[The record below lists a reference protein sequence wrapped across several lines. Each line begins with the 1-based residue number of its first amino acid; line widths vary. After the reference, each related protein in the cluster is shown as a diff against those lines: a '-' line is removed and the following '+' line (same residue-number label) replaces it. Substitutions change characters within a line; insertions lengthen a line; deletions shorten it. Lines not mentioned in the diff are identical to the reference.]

1 MRRSAVSRPNVYVT
15 RKVPEQAL
23 EILRSVASVTVWD
36 REDVPPPR
44 EVILRELAQA
54 EGVFSLLTDRID
66 AEVMAAAPRLK
77 VVSNFAVGYD
87 NIDIPAAT
95 KRGIVVTHTPDV
107 LTETVADFTV
117 CLMLAAARRLVEA
130 DRYTRDGKWK
140 TWEPLLLAGQDIHHA
155 TLGLIGLGR
164 IGAAVAR
171 RAQGFG
177 MRVLYYDVVRRED
190 LERSLSIAYLSL
202 DDVLRDSDVISVH
215 VPLSEHTRHLMG
227 RAQFALMKNTAVFVN
242 TSRGPVVDQRALA
255 EALASRRIFAAGI
268 DVFEQEPVSPD
279 DPLLKLDN
287 AIVVPHIASA
297 SIPTRIRMA
306 TLAAENLVAV
316 LQGKRPPNPVNP
328 EVLAK

>member
-1 MRRSAVSRPNVYVT
+1 MNRPKVYVT

-23 EILRSVASVTVWD
+23 EILRSVAEVSVWD

-44 EVILRELAQA
+44 QVILRELAQA
-54 EGVFSLLTDRID
+54 DGVFSLLTDRID

-77 VVSNFAVGYD
+77 VISNFAVGFD
-87 NIDIPAAT
+87 NVDIPAAT

-177 MRVLYYDVVRRED
+177 MQVLYYDVVRRED
-190 LERSLSIAYLSL
+190 LERSLSITYRSL

-215 VPLSEHTRHLMG
+215 VPLSEQTRHLIG

-242 TSRGPVVDQRALA
+242 TSRGPVVDQAALTQ
-255 EALASRRIFAAGI
+255 ALASRRIFAAGI

-287 AIVVPHIASA
+287 VIVVPHIASA

>member
-1 MRRSAVSRPNVYVT
+1 MSRPNVYVT

-23 EILRSVASVTVWD
+23 EILRSVASITVWD

-44 EVILRELAQA
+44 QVILRELAQA

-77 VVSNFAVGYD
+77 VISNFAVGFD
-87 NIDIPAAT
+87 NVDIPAAT

-107 LTETVADFTV
+107 LTETVADFAL

-140 TWEPLLLAGQDIHHA
+140 TWEPLLLAGQDVHHA

-177 MRVLYYDVVRRED
+177 MQVVYYDVVRRED
-190 LERSLSIAYLSL
+190 LERSLSIAYRSR
-202 DDVLRDSDVISVH
+202 DDVLRDSDIISVH
-215 VPLSEHTRHLMG
+215 VPLSEQTRHLIG
-227 RAQFALMKNTAVFVN
+227 RPQFALMKKTAVFVN
-242 TSRGPVVDQRALA
+242 TSRGPVVDQAALA

-287 AIVVPHIASA
+287 VVVVPHIASA

-328 EVLAK
+328 EVLMK

>member
-1 MRRSAVSRPNVYVT
+1 VNRPKVYVT

-23 EILRSVASVTVWD
+23 EILRSVAEVSVWD

-44 EVILRELAQA
+44 QVILRELAQA
-54 EGVFSLLTDRID
+54 DGVFSLLTDRID

-77 VVSNFAVGYD
+77 VISNFAVGFD
-87 NIDIPAAT
+87 NVDIPAAT

-177 MRVLYYDVVRRED
+177 MQVLYYDVVRRED
-190 LERSLSIAYLSL
+190 LERSLSITYRSL

-215 VPLSEHTRHLMG
+215 VPLSEQTRHLIG

-242 TSRGPVVDQRALA
+242 TSRGPVVDQAALTQ
-255 EALASRRIFAAGI
+255 ALASRRIFAAGI

-287 AIVVPHIASA
+287 VIVVPHIASA

>member
-1 MRRSAVSRPNVYVT
+1 MSQPKVYVT

-23 EILRSVASVTVWD
+23 EILRSAASITVWD

-44 EVILRELAQA
+44 QVILRELAQA

-77 VVSNFAVGYD
+77 VISNFAVGFD
-87 NIDIPAAT
+87 NVDIPAAT

-107 LTETVADFTV
+107 LTETVADFAL

-155 TLGLIGLGR
+155 TLGLIGVGR

-177 MRVLYYDVVRRED
+177 MQVVYYDVVRRED
-190 LERSLSIAYLSL
+190 LERTLSIAYRSF
-202 DDVLRDSDVISVH
+202 DDVLRTSDVISVH
-215 VPLSEHTRHLMG
+215 VPLSEQTRHLIG
-227 RAQFALMKNTAVFVN
+227 RPQFALMKKTAVFVN
-242 TSRGPVVDQRALA
+242 TSRGPVVDQAALA

-268 DVFEQEPVSPD
+268 DVFEQEPISPD
-279 DPLLKLDN
+279 DPLLKLDSVV
-287 AIVVPHIASA
+287 VVPHIASA

-328 EVLAK
+328 EVLSK

>member
-1 MRRSAVSRPNVYVT
+1 M
-15 RKVPEQAL
+15 
-23 EILRSVASVTVWD
+23 
-36 REDVPPPR
+36 
-44 EVILRELAQA
+44 RELAQA

-77 VVSNFAVGYD
+77 VISNFAVGFD

-117 CLMLAAARRLVEA
+117 CLVLAAARRLVEA
-130 DRYTRDGKWK
+130 DRYTREGKWK

-190 LERSLSIAYLSL
+190 LERSLSIAYRSL

-215 VPLSEHTRHLMG
+215 VPLSEQTRHLIG
-227 RAQFALMKNTAVFVN
+227 RPQFALMKNTAVFVN
-242 TSRGPVVDQRALA
+242 TSRGPVVDQAALA

-268 DVFEQEPVSPD
+268 DVFEQEPVSPS

-287 AIVVPHIASA
+287 VVVVPHIASA

>member
-1 MRRSAVSRPNVYVT
+1 
-15 RKVPEQAL
+15 
-23 EILRSVASVTVWD
+23 
-36 REDVPPPR
+36 
-44 EVILRELAQA
+44 VILRELAEA
-54 EGVFSLLTDRID
+54 DGVFSLLTDRID

-77 VVSNFAVGYD
+77 VISNFAVGFD
-87 NIDIPAAT
+87 NVDIPAAT

-177 MRVLYYDVVRRED
+177 MRVVYYDVVRRED
-190 LERSLSIAYLSL
+190 LERSLSITHRSL

-215 VPLSEHTRHLMG
+215 VPLSEQTRHLIG

-242 TSRGPVVDQRALA
+242 TSRGPVVDQAALTQ
-255 EALASRRIFAAGI
+255 ALASRRIFAAGI

-287 AIVVPHIASA
+287 VIVVPHIASA

>member
-1 MRRSAVSRPNVYVT
+1 VSRPKVYVT

-23 EILRSVASVTVWD
+23 EILRSVATVSVWD

-44 EVILRELAQA
+44 EVILRELAEA
-54 EGVFSLLTDRID
+54 DGVFSLLTDRID

-77 VVSNFAVGYD
+77 VISNFAVGFD
-87 NIDIPAAT
+87 NVDIPAAT

-177 MRVLYYDVVRRED
+177 MRVVYYDVVRRED
-190 LERSLSIAYLSL
+190 LERSLSITHRSL

-215 VPLSEHTRHLMG
+215 VPLSEQTRHLIG

-242 TSRGPVVDQRALA
+242 TSRGPVVDQAALTQ
-255 EALASRRIFAAGI
+255 ALASRRIFAAGI

-287 AIVVPHIASA
+287 VIVVPHIASA

-306 TLAAENLVAV
+306 TLAAENLVSV

>member
-1 MRRSAVSRPNVYVT
+1 MSRPKVYVT

-23 EILRSVASVTVWD
+23 EILRSVATVSVWD

-44 EVILRELAQA
+44 EVILRELAEA
-54 EGVFSLLTDRID
+54 DGVFSLLTDRID

-77 VVSNFAVGYD
+77 VISNFAVGFD
-87 NIDIPAAT
+87 NVDIPAAT

-177 MRVLYYDVVRRED
+177 MRVVYYDVVRRED
-190 LERSLSIAYLSL
+190 LERSLSITHRSL

-215 VPLSEHTRHLMG
+215 VPLSEQTRHLIG

-242 TSRGPVVDQRALA
+242 TSRGPVVDQAALTQ
-255 EALASRRIFAAGI
+255 ALASRRIFAAGI

-287 AIVVPHIASA
+287 VIVVPHIASA
-297 SIPTRIRMA
+297 SIPTRTRMA